1 MDQGKIIAQ
10 GSPNDLIDAHGGGI
24 SIVLPKSEYGA
35 AVEQMPYRIKKIDGR
50 FEIPVEDMNLVIE
63 HLLNRGVD
71 LTRMRVQ
78 TPNLETVFLNLTG
91 RRLRE

>member
-10 GSPNDLIDAHGGGI
+10 GSPNDLIDAHGGGT
-24 SIVLPKSEYGA
+24 SIVLPKSEYGV
-35 AVEQMPYRIKKIDGR
+35 AVREMPYHIKKIDGR
-50 FEIPVEDMNLVIE
+50 FEIRTEDMNLVIA
-63 HLLNRGVD
+63 HLLKTGVD